1 MPKPGRPLSHMQ
13 ATEKLRLLTSYRG
26 YRRGDVI
33 EATPA
38 LAAHLQGAGIA
49 VRETQGDLLPAETVE
64 RAMAARVNVRTA
76 TR

>member
-1 MPKPGRPLSHMQ
+1 MH
-13 ATEKLRLLTSYRG
+13 TEKLRLLTSYRG
-26 YRRGDVI
+26 YRKGDVI

-49 VRETQGDLLPAETVE
+49 ARETQGDLIPAETVE
-64 RAMAARVNVRTA
+64 RAMAAHVNVRTA

>member
-1 MPKPGRPLSHMQ
+1 MQ
-13 ATEKLRLLTSYRG
+13 TTDKLRLLTSYRG

-38 LAAHLQGAGIA
+38 LAAHLLGAGIA
-49 VRETQGDLLPAETVE
+49 VRETQGDLIPAETTE
-64 RAMAARVNVRTA
+64 RATAAQANVRHA